1 MTVKYINNILFFDEV
16 NVLDFA
22 KTNQTPF
29 YLYSQNL
36 ITHNFMQYTQNLKS
50 LNHLLCYSVK
60 ANSNL
65 SILSILS
72 NLGSGFDI
80 VSAGELQRV
89 IAAGGDPAK
98 TVFSG
103 VGKTEEEIKFAL
115 SKNILCFN
123 IESQEELNTLNKI
136 ALAEKKIANV
146 SVRVNPA
153 IDVKTHPYITTGM
166 RDNKFGIDESE
177 IINLYQE
184 ANDHKGL
191 NIRGIDFH
199 IGSQI
204 TSLEPFLDALSK
216 VIGIIKE
223 LKSLKIELEHIDIG
237 GGLGISYDKK
247 LIVSKEDF
255 SKEILKL
262 VEPLDLKLL
271 IEPGRSIVGDAG
283 ILVTKV
289 INTKKSPSKNFLI
302 VDAGMNDL
310 IRPPLYSAYHAIKEV
325 SQTKNKKILSDVVGP
340 VCETADFLGKDRML
354 SVKQGDYLC
363 VENVGAYGFV
373 LSSNYNTRPKIDEY
387 LAKDTDIKK
396 IRIRDTIEQIL
407 ENEKKCL
414 V

>member
-204 TSLEPFLDALSK
+204 TSLEPFIDALSK

-247 LIVSKEDF
+247 PIVSKEDF

-310 IRPPLYSAYHAIKEV
+310 IRPPLYSAYHSIKEV
-325 SQTKNKKILSDVVGP
+325 SQTKNKKFLFDVVGP

>member
-36 ITHNFMQYTQNLKS
+36 ITHNFMQYTQNLKT

-72 NLGSGFDI
+72 DLGSGFDI

-136 ALAEKKIANV
+136 ALSEKKIANV

-204 TSLEPFLDALSK
+204 TSLEPFIDALSK
-216 VIGIIKE
+216 VISIIKE

-247 LIVSKEDF
+247 PIVSKEDF

-262 VEPLDLKLL
+262 VEPLELKLL

>member
-36 ITHNFMQYTQNLKS
+36 ITHNFMEYTQNLKT

-204 TSLEPFLDALSK
+204 TTLEPFIDALSK
-216 VIGIIKE
+216 VISIIKE
-223 LKSLKIELEHIDIG
+223 LKNLKIELEHIDIG

-247 LIVSKEDF
+247 PIVSKEDF

-310 IRPPLYSAYHAIKEV
+310 IRPPLYSAYHSIKEV
-325 SQTKNKKILSDVVGP
+325 SQTKNKKFLFDVVGP

>member
-36 ITHNFMQYTQNLKS
+36 ITHNFMEYTQNLNTA
-50 LNHLLCYSVK
+50 NHLLCYSVK

-72 NLGSGFDI
+72 DLGSGFDI

-204 TSLEPFLDALSK
+204 TSLEPFIDALSK
-216 VIGIIKE
+216 VISIIKE

-247 LIVSKEDF
+247 PIVSKEDF

-262 VEPLDLKLL
+262 VEPLELKLL

-302 VDAGMNDL
+302 VDAEMNDL

>member
-1 MTVKYINNILFFDEV
+1 MTVKYTNNVLFFDEV

-36 ITHNFMQYTQNLKS
+36 ITHNFMEYTQNLKTVDQ
-50 LNHLLCYSVK
+50 LICYSVK

-146 SVRVNPA
+146 SIRVNPA

-184 ANDHKGL
+184 ANSHKGL
-191 NIRGIDFH
+191 QIRGIDFH

-204 TSLEPFLDALSK
+204 TSIEPFIEALSK
-216 VIGIIKE
+216 VTSIIKE
-223 LKSLKIELEHIDIG
+223 LRNLKIELEHIDIG

-247 LIVSKEDF
+247 PIVSKEDF
-255 SKEILKL
+255 SKEILKA
-262 VEPLDLKLL
+262 VKPLDLKLL

-310 IRPPLYSAYHAIKEV
+310 IRPPLYSAYHSIREV
-325 SQTKNKKILSDVVGP
+325 YQTKNKKNLFDVVGP

-387 LAKDTDIKK
+387 LANDTDIKK

>member
-36 ITHNFMQYTQNLKS
+36 ITHNFMEYTQNLKT

-72 NLGSGFDI
+72 DLGSGFDI

-204 TSLEPFLDALSK
+204 TSLEPFIDALSK
-216 VIGIIKE
+216 VISIIKE

-247 LIVSKEDF
+247 PIVSKEDF

>member
-36 ITHNFMQYTQNLKS
+36 ITHNFMEYTQNLNTA
-50 LNHLLCYSVK
+50 NHLLCYSVK

-72 NLGSGFDI
+72 DLGSGFDI

-204 TSLEPFLDALSK
+204 TSLDPFIDALSK
-216 VIGIIKE
+216 VISIIKE

-247 LIVSKEDF
+247 PIVSKEDF

-325 SQTKNKKILSDVVGP
+325 SQTKNKKALSDVVGP

>member
-36 ITHNFMQYTQNLKS
+36 ITHNFMQYTQNLKT

-204 TSLEPFLDALSK
+204 TSLEPFIDALSK
-216 VIGIIKE
+216 VISIIKE

>member
-36 ITHNFMQYTQNLKS
+36 ITHNFMEYTQNLKTV
-50 LNHLLCYSVK
+50 NHLLCYSVK

-204 TSLEPFLDALSK
+204 TSLEPFIDALSK
-216 VIGIIKE
+216 VISIIKE

-247 LIVSKEDF
+247 PIVSKEDF

>member
-36 ITHNFMQYTQNLKS
+36 ITHNFMEYTQNLKS

-72 NLGSGFDI
+72 DLGSGFDI

-204 TSLEPFLDALSK
+204 TSLEPFIDALSK
-216 VIGIIKE
+216 VISIIKE

-247 LIVSKEDF
+247 PIVSKEDF

-262 VEPLDLKLL
+262 VEPLELKLL

>member
-36 ITHNFMQYTQNLKS
+36 ITHNFMQYTQNLKT

-72 NLGSGFDI
+72 DLGSGFDI

-247 LIVSKEDF
+247 PIVSKEDF

-310 IRPPLYSAYHAIKEV
+310 IRPPLYSAYHSIKEV
-325 SQTKNKKILSDVVGP
+325 SQTKNKKFLFDVVGP

>member
-16 NVLDFA
+16 NVFDFA

-204 TSLEPFLDALSK
+204 TSLEPFIDALSK
-216 VIGIIKE
+216 VISIIKE

>member
-1 MTVKYINNILFFDEV
+1 MSD
-16 NVLDFA
+16 
-22 KTNQTPF
+22 
-29 YLYSQNL
+29 
-36 ITHNFMQYTQNLKS
+36 
-50 LNHLLCYSVK
+50 
-60 ANSNL
+60 
-65 SILSILS
+65 
-72 NLGSGFDI
+72 LGSGFDI

-204 TSLEPFLDALSK
+204 TSLEPFIDALSK
-216 VIGIIKE
+216 VISIIKE

-247 LIVSKEDF
+247 PIVSKEDF

>member
-36 ITHNFMQYTQNLKS
+36 ITHNFMEYTQNLNTA
-50 LNHLLCYSVK
+50 NHLLCYSVK

-72 NLGSGFDI
+72 DLGSGFDI

-204 TSLEPFLDALSK
+204 TSLDPFIDALSK
-216 VIGIIKE
+216 VISIIKE

-247 LIVSKEDF
+247 PIVSKEDF

>member
-36 ITHNFMQYTQNLKS
+36 ITHNFMEYTQNLNTA
-50 LNHLLCYSVK
+50 NHLLCYSVK

-72 NLGSGFDI
+72 DLGSGFDI

-166 RDNKFGIDESE
+166 RDNKFGIDESV

-204 TSLEPFLDALSK
+204 TSLEPFIDALSK
-216 VIGIIKE
+216 VISIIKE

-247 LIVSKEDF
+247 PIVSKEDF

>member
-36 ITHNFMQYTQNLKS
+36 ITHNFMEYTQNLNTA
-50 LNHLLCYSVK
+50 NHLLCYSVK

-72 NLGSGFDI
+72 DLGSGFDI

-204 TSLEPFLDALSK
+204 TSLEPFIDALSK
-216 VIGIIKE
+216 VISIIKE

>member
-36 ITHNFMQYTQNLKS
+36 ITHNFMEYTQNLKT

-204 TSLEPFLDALSK
+204 TSLEPFIDALSK
-216 VIGIIKE
+216 VISIIKE

-247 LIVSKEDF
+247 PIVSKEDF

>member
-36 ITHNFMQYTQNLKS
+36 ITHNFMEYTQNLNTA
-50 LNHLLCYSVK
+50 NHLLCYSVK

-204 TSLEPFLDALSK
+204 TSLEPFIDALSK
-216 VIGIIKE
+216 VISIIKE

-247 LIVSKEDF
+247 PIVSKEDF

-262 VEPLDLKLL
+262 VEPLELKLL

>member
-22 KTNQTPF
+22 KTNRTPF

-36 ITHNFMQYTQNLKS
+36 ITHNFMEYTQNLNTA
-50 LNHLLCYSVK
+50 NHLLCYSVK

-72 NLGSGFDI
+72 DLGSGFDI

-204 TSLEPFLDALSK
+204 TSLEPFIDALSK

-247 LIVSKEDF
+247 PIVSKEDF

>member
-36 ITHNFMQYTQNLKS
+36 ITHNFMEYTQNLNTA
-50 LNHLLCYSVK
+50 NHLLCYSVK

-72 NLGSGFDI
+72 DLGSGFDI

-136 ALAEKKIANV
+136 ALSEKKIANV

-204 TSLEPFLDALSK
+204 TSLEPFIDALSK
-216 VIGIIKE
+216 VISIIKE

-247 LIVSKEDF
+247 PIVSKEDF

-310 IRPPLYSAYHAIKEV
+310 IRPPLYSAYHSIKEV
-325 SQTKNKKILSDVVGP
+325 SQTKNKKFLFDVVGP

>member
-36 ITHNFMQYTQNLKS
+36 ITHNFMEYTQNLNTA
-50 LNHLLCYSVK
+50 NHLLCYSVK

-72 NLGSGFDI
+72 DLGSGFDI

-115 SKNILCFN
+115 SKDILCFN

-204 TSLEPFLDALSK
+204 TSLEPFIDALSK
-216 VIGIIKE
+216 VISIIKE

-247 LIVSKEDF
+247 PIVSKEDF

-310 IRPPLYSAYHAIKEV
+310 IRPPLYSAYHSIKEV

>member
-36 ITHNFMQYTQNLKS
+36 ITHNFMEYTQNLNTA
-50 LNHLLCYSVK
+50 NHLLCYSVK

-72 NLGSGFDI
+72 DLGSGFDI

-136 ALAEKKIANV
+136 ALSEKKIANV

-204 TSLEPFLDALSK
+204 TSLEPFIDALSK
-216 VIGIIKE
+216 VISIIKE

-247 LIVSKEDF
+247 PIVSKEDF

-262 VEPLDLKLL
+262 VEPLELKLL